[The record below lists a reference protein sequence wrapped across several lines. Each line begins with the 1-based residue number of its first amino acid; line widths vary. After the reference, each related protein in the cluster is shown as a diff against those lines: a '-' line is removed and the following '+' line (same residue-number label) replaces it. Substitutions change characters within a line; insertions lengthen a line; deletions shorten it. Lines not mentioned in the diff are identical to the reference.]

1 MEGSITLLSFI
12 VSVGMFLGIAI
23 VLFLFFKKSSK
34 TNANIFLG
42 VVVLSAVLHL
52 LCPFAY
58 FIGWFENFPMLY
70 RSERFLGFAVGPCI
84 YFYIR
89 SCTQKDFEMRPILW
103 LHFLPALIDIAFS
116 IPIILLSPEQ
126 KIEYFRQFMN
136 TGIFQGINEPR
147 IIPISKV
154 LHAITYGV
162 ISFRLILQYRKY
174 LTETT
179 SLIDE
184 AYHRWLL
191 VFSSYL
197 IYPFFV
203 ALIFTQYNGS
213 SIVLTLFYS
222 GFVFFILAVF
232 TSTLL
237 KPEMFHTFPHQM
249 PIPDSTEVKN
259 QKYESSSLQEAQKE
273 KYLKTLLHHI
283 DKEKPYL
290 EPELTLA
297 QLSEQTNIPSHYL
310 SQVINEKMQYN
321 FLDFINKYRVQEA
334 KAKLADSKF
343 NHYTIIAIAFEA
355 GFNSKTTFYAAFK
368 KFADT
373 TPSSFR
379 KSVQKKIV

>member
-12 VSVGMFLGIAI
+12 VSIGMFLGAAI

-42 VVVLSAVLHL
+42 VVILSALLHL

-58 FIGWFENFPMLY
+58 FIGWFEHFPMLF

-84 YFYIR
+84 YLYIR

-103 LHFLPALIDIAFS
+103 LHFLPTLIDIAFS
-116 IPIILLSPEQ
+116 IPIMMISPEQ

-147 IIPISKV
+147 IIPITKV

-162 ISFRLILQYRKY
+162 ISFRLILQYRKH

-179 SLIDE
+179 SFIDE

-197 IYPFFV
+197 IYPFFI
-203 ALIFTQYNGS
+203 ALIFTMYSGS
-213 SIVLTLFYS
+213 SIVLTLFYF

-232 TSTLL
+232 ASTLL
-237 KPEMFHTFPHQM
+237 KPEIFHTFPHQM
-249 PIPDSTEVKN
+249 PIPNSSEYKT
-259 QKYESSSLQEAQKE
+259 QKYENSSLQEDQKE
-273 KYLKTLLHHI
+273 KYLKILLNHI
-283 DKEKPYL
+283 EKERPYL

-310 SQVINEKMQYN
+310 SQIINEKMQCN
-321 FLDFINKYRVQEA
+321 FLDFINKYRVKEA
-334 KAKLADSKF
+334 KLKLADHKF
-343 NHYTIIAIAFEA
+343 DHFTIIAIAFEA
-355 GFNSKTTFYAAFK
+355 GFNSKTTFYSAFK

-373 TPSSFR
+373 TPSGYR
-379 KSVQKKIV
+379 KSLKAS